1 MDGYVVELLVE
12 LVGVDVVEALV
23 VELREENLDS
33 LDDLSVAVDQLGR
46 R

>member
-23 VELREENLDS
+23 VELGEENLDS

>member
-12 LVGVDVVEALV
+12 LVGVDVVKALV
-23 VELREENLDS
+23 VELGEENLDS